1 MPNKIFA
8 GPADVTGALL
18 NEGTADAAIL
28 PGQLVVNTATGFA
41 VSGATGEVLV
51 ALEYGA
57 HVDDKGGVDVA
68 YAEGEL
74 VIAAAPRSGEFY
86 WVRAAAATYAKGA
99 LLEKA
104 ATGRVAALASG
115 VAQFV
120 VEQGATV
127 TAGQLLLVR
136 KI

>member
-8 GPADVTGALL
+8 GPAEVTGPITVEAL
-18 NEGTADAAIL
+18 ASAAIL
-28 PGQLVVNTATGFA
+28 PGQLVVRTAGEFA
-41 VSGATGEVLV
+41 VSGATGELLV

-57 HVDDKGGVDVA
+57 HVGMGGVNVA
-68 YAEGEL
+68 YAIDDL

-86 WVRAAAATYAKGA
+86 WVRAAAATYAAGA

-136 KI
+136 KL

>member
-8 GPADVTGALL
+8 GPADVTGPITVEAL
-18 NEGTADAAIL
+18 AAATTL
-28 PGQLVVNTATGFA
+28 PGQLVVRTSGEMA
-41 VSGATGEVLV
+41 VSGATGELLV

-57 HVDDKGGVDVA
+57 HVDEKGSVETA
-68 YAEGEL
+68 YAAGDL

-86 WVRAAAATYAKGA
+86 WVRAAAATYAAGA

-104 ATGRVAALASG
+104 ATGRVAALNTG